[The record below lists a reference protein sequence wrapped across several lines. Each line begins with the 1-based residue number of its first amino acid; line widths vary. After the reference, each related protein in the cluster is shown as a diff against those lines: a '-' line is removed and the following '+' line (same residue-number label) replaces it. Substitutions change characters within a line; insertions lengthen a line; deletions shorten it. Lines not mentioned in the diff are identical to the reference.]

1 MGSKQSGSARHVRVC
16 GGGGCC
22 CWALRGFLPTAAVA
36 NSAGV
41 VVAVGASFG
50 FLRGAG
56 SRSHEALVRVALVL
70 VPALLAAETLPRAS
84 F

>member
-1 MGSKQSGSARHVRVC
+1 MGSKQSGSGRHVHVC
-16 GGGGCC
+16 GGSC
-22 CWALRGFLPTAAVA
+22 CWVLRGFLPTAAVRA

-50 FLRGAG
+50 FFLRGAG
-56 SRSHEALVRVALVL
+56 SRAHEALVRVPLAL
-70 VPALLAAETLPRAS
+70 VPALLAVETLPRAP